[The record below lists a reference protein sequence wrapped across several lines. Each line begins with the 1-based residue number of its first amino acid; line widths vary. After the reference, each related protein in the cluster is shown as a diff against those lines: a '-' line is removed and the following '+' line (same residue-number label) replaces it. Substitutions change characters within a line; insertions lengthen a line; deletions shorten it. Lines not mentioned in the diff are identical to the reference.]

1 MRTNIHDARGAS
13 RGKKTW
19 AERRG
24 PEPPAAVKDAF
35 GAAFGRAATPAF
47 GGRCATHA
55 CVSRFGR
62 WSTIGFDGDAW
73 PCRPAE
79 ADGPRPGPRRQAR
92 SLQSFAGNGEERSR
106 GDNGVM

>member
-1 MRTNIHDARGAS
+1 MARK
-13 RGKKTW
+13 RG
-19 AERRG
+19 ERRG
-24 PEPPAAVKDAF
+24 PEPSAAVKDAF

-73 PCRPAE
+73 PF
-79 ADGPRPGPRRQAR
+79 RPGAPPKPMVRRRACASSR
-92 SLQSFAGNGEERSR
+92 LSFQSFAVDGEQRSR

>member
-35 GAAFGRAATPAF
+35 GAGLRPCFASLASLTASAGSGVGPPSASTATP
-47 GGRCATHA
+47 GRSGPAPRR
-55 CVSRFGR
+55 SR
-62 WSTIGFDGDAW
+62 WSDAG
-73 PCRPAE
+73 PA
-79 ADGPRPGPRRQAR
+79 QAV
-92 SLQSFAGNGEERSR
+92 A
-106 GDNGVM
+106 

>member
-1 MRTNIHDARGAS
+1 MTPEGRAAARKL
-13 RGKKTW
+13 GK
-19 AERRG
+19 RQG
-24 PEPPAAVKDAF
+24 PEPSAAVKDAF

-73 PCRPAE
+73 PCRPA
-79 ADGPRPGPRRQAR
+79 APPKPMVQGRVRAVRRVAFGV
-92 SLQSFAGNGEERSR
+92 SPETAKSGR
-106 GDNGVM
+106 GVTTG

>member
-35 GAAFGRAATPAF
+35 G
-47 GGRCATHA
+47 GRCATHA

-73 PCRPAE
+73 PCRPA
-79 ADGPRPGPRRQAR
+79 APPKPMVQGRVRAVRRVAFGV
-92 SLQSFAGNGEERSR
+92 SPETAKSGR
-106 GDNGVM
+106 GVTTG

>member
-35 GAAFGRAATPAF
+35 GAGLRPCGYAASLTAPAGSGVGPPSASTATPGRAGPAP
-47 GGRCATHA
+47 RR
-55 CVSRFGR
+55 SR
-62 WSTIGFDGDAW
+62 WSDAGL
-73 PCRPAE
+73 A
-79 ADGPRPGPRRQAR
+79 QA
-92 SLQSFAGNGEERSR
+92 GK
-106 GDNGVM
+106 